1 MAIDLEKYRKMLIEE
16 RDRLNQELGP
26 AVGISEPIPE
36 DITIPSADAPV
47 FDETLDVQSTVLE
60 MKTQRLQR
68 VLAALDSLDDGTYGK
83 CITCGREIDPRRLDA
98 DPAALL
104 CIDDARKE
112 SEFETPSL

>member
-16 RDRLNQELGP
+16 RDRLNQELGGAAEVDGP
-26 AVGISEPIPE
+26 VTDDPLL
-36 DITIPSADAPV
+36 TPSDAPV
-47 FDETLDVQSTVLE
+47 IDETLDVQSAVLE

-68 VLAALDSLDDGTYGK
+68 VLAALDSIDDGTYGK
-83 CITCGREIDPRRLDA
+83 CIICGREIDPRRLDA

-112 SEFETPSL
+112 SEFATPSL